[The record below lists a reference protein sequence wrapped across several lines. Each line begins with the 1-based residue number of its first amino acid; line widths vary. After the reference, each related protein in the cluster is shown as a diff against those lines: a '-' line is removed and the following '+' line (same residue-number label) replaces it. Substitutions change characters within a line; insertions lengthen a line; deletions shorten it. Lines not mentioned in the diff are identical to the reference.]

1 VDSFCTRPFNPY
13 IIVFRK
19 DQTVQYFTQ
28 AFSQLS
34 GFHPSTV
41 PASIPPPNGDFF
53 DLDYKH
59 YFSSIPS
66 YEIYQC
72 IPQKS
77 SSALKKNTW
86 VDVLIHELRTAT
98 LSMDLGSYLLSDSQ
112 QPTPRLVHKIIK
124 ASHHQRISTL
134 VASDFIQLISSPPQI
149 SRVSLLNILMHSFTQ
164 LPNSTQ
170 LVFLITV
177 RSDILNHIHPTIW
190 GNTHYLASFFSTILY
205 WIPYQ
210 LTIELEIV
218 NPISIQLNINCPSD
232 QYLSAIKGFM
242 LISHYLKYVTAYFNC
257 RAWISQQVINIIFPL
272 FDSSYSFSE
281 WGGNSLLEYN
291 KTK

>member
-1 VDSFCTRPFNPY
+1 
-13 IIVFRK
+13 
-19 DQTVQYFTQ
+19 
-28 AFSQLS
+28 
-34 GFHPSTV
+34 
-41 PASIPPPNGDFF
+41 
-53 DLDYKH
+53 
-59 YFSSIPS
+59 
-66 YEIYQC
+66 
-72 IPQKS
+72 
-77 SSALKKNTW
+77 
-86 VDVLIHELRTAT
+86 
-98 LSMDLGSYLLSDSQ
+98 LLSDSQ